1 MAARVMKSPTASRGE
16 VVVSLIQQRLALRR
30 QRLWGLFSLIIGL
43 LGVAAGAAMFAASP
57 DRSSS
62 WWMMAVWAG
71 WGPFGAV
78 TLIRYRRRVEVFEAE
93 HGKGAGEQ

>member
-43 LGVAAGAAMFAASP
+43 LGVAAG
-57 DRSSS
+57 
-62 WWMMAVWAG
+62 

-78 TLIRYRRRVEVFEAE
+78 TLIRYRRRVKVFEAE

>member
-43 LGVAAGAAMFAASP
+43 QRSAMRTSFAY
-57 DRSSS
+57 
-62 WWMMAVWAG
+62 
-71 WGPFGAV
+71 F
-78 TLIRYRRRVEVFEAE
+78 LNHQVE
-93 HGKGAGEQ
+93 